1 MCIAGAPV
9 IQDLR
14 ILNNKTSTVV
24 PISWFILSDG
34 GYAPLTFT
42 IYKRTGN
49 AEFLV
54 ASDNI
59 ANYAKEGQTII
70 FDVIGLLPETLYD
83 FRVQAK
89 NSRDRDALSGNI
101 RNSGDTTG
109 AIPQFATFVEML
121 GYATFFFI

>member
-14 ILNNKTSTVV
+14 ILSNKTSTAV

-34 GYAPLTFT
+34 GYAPLSFT

-49 AEFLV
+49 AEFHV
-54 ASDNI
+54 VSDNI

-70 FDVIGLLPETLYD
+70 FDVLGLLPQTLYD
-83 FRVQAK
+83 FRVQAE

-101 RNSGDTTG
+101 SNAGDTTG
-109 AIPQFATFVEML
+109 GKPPFATFVERL
-121 GYATFFFI
+121 

>member
-1 MCIAGAPV
+1 M
-9 IQDLR
+9 
-14 ILNNKTSTVV
+14 V

-49 AEFLV
+49 AEFYV
-54 ASDNI
+54 VSENI
-59 ANYAKEGQTII
+59 PNYAREGQTII
-70 FDVIGLLPETLYD
+70 FDVVGLQPQTLYD

-101 RNSGDTTG
+101 SNSGDTTG
-109 AIPQFATFVEML
+109 GIPDFATFVEIL
-121 GYATFFFI
+121 RNVTFFYLKNFILGLLPNLRFYYAIH